1 MPPLWSSVDPVMSG
15 VQEEQHSTDTV
26 ISGVQTLVLM
36 GVRHD
41 GPPGLMQR
49 NALRTKLADCLNAR
63 KGSEACQRA
72 IVLHGEHGL
81 AADIAGDHTRMV
93 LEKALVA
100 AGPSV
105 ARDVS
110 SRETHAAAG
119 DVIDLIEDDGL
130 GEEDLEEFDNF
141 TIIVENII
149 CGAG

>member
-1 MPPLWSSVDPVMSG
+1 MSELTEALAPLDLTPFNIPCDGDCFV
-15 VQEEQHSTDTV
+15 HTA
-26 ISGVQTLVLM
+26 LVLM

-41 GPPGLMQR
+41 GPPGLLQR
-49 NALRTKLADCLNAR
+49 NALRTKLADWLNAR
-63 KGSEACQRA
+63 KGSEAWQRA

-81 AADIAGDHTRMV
+81 AADIAGDHARMV

-110 SRETHAAAG
+110 SRETHVAAG

-149 CGAG
+149 CGVG